1 MKTKII
7 AFAGGK
13 GCGKTTSM
21 NFLHGYQLRAYQVI
35 ENFAISD
42 KGELVVKTEIE
53 QDGKTEV
60 ADTYMDIN
68 RKDLEFIEW
77 AMYNVWPFVKK
88 YSFADPLKEMAV
100 GLFGLKN
107 EQVYGSLEHKKQVV
121 PHLRW
126 ENMPGILTHEVAE
139 EEWGY
144 LRLNYDSKAMQK
156 EFSKI
161 NLTYHTAGPM
171 TVRDFLQHFGTDICR
186 KIHPNIWVDRCL
198 QDIQLEQPLLA
209 VIDDCRF
216 PNEVEAIQEI
226 GGKVIGLTRSTE
238 GVDHHSSEQE
248 IKKSWDTIDHVID
261 NQDMT
266 IHETCAAIIEAIEGF
281 GWLQEEIVADSKN
294 TRKKK
299 IHKIKE
305 D

>member
-1 MKTKII
+1 MKTKVI

-21 NFLHGYQLRAYQVI
+21 NFLHGYQMRAHRII
-35 ENFAISD
+35 ENFGVSNRGQLII
-42 KGELVVKTEIE
+42 KTDVETESGKIE
-53 QDGKTEV
+53 V
-60 ADTYMDIN
+60 SDTYMDIN
-68 RKDLEFIEW
+68 RKDVEFIEW
-77 AMYNVWPFVKK
+77 AMYNMWPFVKK

-126 ENMPGILTHEVAE
+126 ENMPGVMNE
-139 EEWGY
+139 
-144 LRLNYDSKAMQK
+144 
-156 EFSKI
+156 
-161 NLTYHTAGPM
+161 GPM
-171 TVRDFLQHFGTDICR
+171 TVRDFLQYFGTDVCR
-186 KIHPNIWVDRCL
+186 KIHPNIWVDRCIE
-198 QDIQLEQPLLA
+198 DIRLEQPLLA

-216 PNEVEAIQEI
+216 PNEVDAIQEI

-248 IKKSWDTIDHVID
+248 IKKSWDKIDHVID